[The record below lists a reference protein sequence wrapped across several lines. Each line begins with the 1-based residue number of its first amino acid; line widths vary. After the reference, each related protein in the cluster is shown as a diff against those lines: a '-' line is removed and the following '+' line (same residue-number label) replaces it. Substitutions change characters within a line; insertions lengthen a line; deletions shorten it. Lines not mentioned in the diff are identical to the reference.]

1 MDIRIRRRL
10 QAILTSAG
18 MFLACGVLFFAP
30 WVRLG
35 CDPQAILVRPI
46 TVGEAHR
53 DRALQSPQQIAT
65 ASGWNLAV
73 GQLAVNPDLNR
84 FDEVPTEQIAEKSI
98 QPRYWLLAGLAVP
111 VAGVLICL
119 LATTSNARIDSAGF
133 AIKVLAIFGL
143 IVLATVITE
152 DYVFQTQPL
161 AAEMILTQAE
171 ICWLTPGQQEFTEP
185 LRQASRRWPMAAQ
198 ARPTPWLLL
207 GFALYVGIGLV
218 GFYCTRLDEGL
229 CHAHRCR
236 SGGMPLRTD
245 SAPPQPPPAARPVAR
260 PGQTRTV
267 QQHLGGESLFDPD
280 GTGDLPSS
288 RQSWSAGGDETCQA
302 DAERD

>member
-10 QAILTSAG
+10 QAILASAG

-35 CDPQAILVRPI
+35 CDPQTILVKPI

-53 DRALQSPQQIAT
+53 DQALASPQQIAT
-65 ASGWNLAV
+65 ASGWDLAW
-73 GQLAVNPDLNR
+73 GQMSVNPDLQR
-84 FDEVPTEQIAEKSI
+84 FREVPTQQIAEKSL

-119 LATTSNARIDSAGF
+119 LATTSNARIDSTGF
-133 AIKVLAIFGL
+133 AMKVLAIFGL
-143 IVLATVITE
+143 IVLATVVTE

-161 AAEMILTQAE
+161 AAEIILTQAE
-171 ICWLTPGQQEFTEP
+171 VCWLTPGQQEFTEP
-185 LRQASRRWPMAAQ
+185 LRQASRRWSLAAQ
-198 ARPTPWLLL
+198 ARPTPWLLI
-207 GFALYVGIGLV
+207 GFPLYVGIGLV
-218 GFYCTRLDEGL
+218 GFYCTRLEAGL

-236 SGGMPLRTD
+236 SSAMPLRAD
-245 SAPPQPPPAARPVAR
+245 AAQPPPPPAGPVAR

-267 QQHLGGESLFDPD
+267 QQHLGGESLYDPD
-280 GTGDLPSS
+280 GTGELPSS
-288 RQSWSAGGDETCQA
+288 RQSWSAGPDEP
-302 DAERD
+302 AETEGR